1 MIINTLVNKVSDKK
15 ICDEAATKIQ
25 YWWTK
30 NKGKDDKG
38 KDDEDDEGDD
48 DDHDD
53 PDDDDSDSQVFL
65 LSVLV

>member
-1 MIINTLVNKVSDKK
+1 MIFSTLVNKVSGKK

-25 YWWTK
+25 YWWIK
-30 NKGKDDKG
+30 NKGKGKDDKG
-38 KDDEDDEGDD
+38 KDDSGDSG

-53 PDDDDSDSQVFL
+53 PDPDDSDSQVFL